1 MRWENGRRWI
11 KKKKKRDFL
20 GNTVVKTSHFHSG
33 GHRFYPWVGKYDP
46 TSLWCGQKEKKE
58 EE

>member
-1 MRWENGRRWI
+1 MGGDGL

-20 GNTVVKTSHFHSG
+20 GNPVVKMSHFHSG
-33 GHRFYPWVGKYDP
+33 GHRFYPWVGKYNP